1 MLLKGC
7 IETTKADLFS
17 DCWFRYGEKH
27 RLLNRWTLLVSKV
40 SGGFFSKDYI
50 MHATL
55 FLIGADG
62 VFDLLC
68 IAFEQAVDEDW
79 LRTARC
85 FDGEIGKENT

>member
-1 MLLKGC
+1 
-7 IETTKADLFS
+7 
-17 DCWFRYGEKH
+17 
-27 RLLNRWTLLVSKV
+27 
-40 SGGFFSKDYI
+40 

-85 FDGEIGKENT
+85 FDGEIGKANVDEARYQKVWQEHVYALKDIYEMNP